1 MLMNNIKF
9 AHPWLFLLIIPLLA
23 LILVPFIRMKAG
35 KKSPKN
41 IISLIIH
48 LLIALLITT
57 ACVDVSFLKSNEDS
71 EVYVLADVSESNND
85 ELDKIDEQIQK
96 IYAHLDNH
104 SSMGVVTFA
113 KNYELLSPLGSALR
127 SVKESNV
134 DKSATNI
141 ESAIQYTSTLYH
153 DNVFKKMIL
162 ISDGGETDNHVL
174 RAMVDI
180 QSKNIQVDA
189 IYLDHEVHDY
199 DVQINSLDYINKT
212 YIDRNET
219 VKASIQAGNQMRV
232 PCTLYE
238 DGKVKETKNLSLMKG
253 INIIEFALN
262 TETKGNHSYYLEVKG
277 NEQDDE
283 RNNIK
288 YFVQEVVD
296 EYKVMI
302 VGDKYSDCNTIA
314 ALYNENCVIDPFFNR
329 EETPYL
335 LEDLC
340 KYDEFVFAN
349 ANIVGLPHHEELV
362 TNLEKVV
369 ATYGKSL
376 VTYGTTYASGTSSET
391 MSKYNNMLPV
401 QFETNDTKCVA
412 LVIDASSSMDEQNRL
427 QKAKEGAIACL
438 DLLGEQDYVT
448 VITFGDKTNV
458 IQPLTSARNREQIIN
473 AINNIQTSYATNMRG
488 GLLEADSQLRNANF
502 ETKNVIVLSDGLP
515 ADDPIALIMAV
526 NNMTRNNIAC
536 SFLNISSRDGASLL
550 STLANEGNGTYYYIN
565 QSEDIVDVIL
575 QSVADEI
582 TNTRVEGT
590 FEIHNKYQNDPVM
603 ENVTNLPSIHGY
615 NFSRIKGSAST
626 IYTVTYTN
634 DLGGEREVPLLAYWN
649 FGKGKV
655 MSFTSDLN
663 SSWASDL
670 YISSGGRALLNN
682 MVHYLEPSE
691 RVSTIY
697 DVEISTNGYSAD
709 CTVNLDLLNNNAYLE
724 VILTHPDGTKEE
736 AKYFRNEVTTYQM
749 SFSVEQIGLYT
760 LDLIY
765 HNGENT
771 YRDTKY
777 FDFSYSKEY
786 DYFHSTD
793 EELLYQIV
801 GENGIVA
808 IDYDYVISYD
818 EASSRFYDS
827 ISLYLILVIVI
838 LFIVD
843 IMIRKLRFSDLKA
856 LKRRKRK

>member
-1 MLMNNIKF
+1 MNNIKF
-9 AHPWLFLLIIPLLA
+9 AHPFLFLLLIPLLA
-23 LILVPFIRMKAG
+23 LILVPFIRMKTG

-41 IISLIIH
+41 IISLVIH
-48 LLIALLITT
+48 ILIALLITT

-96 IYAHLDNH
+96 IHSHLDNH
-104 SSMGVVTFA
+104 SSLGVVTFA
-113 KNYELLSPLGSALR
+113 KNYELLTPLGSSLR
-127 SVKESNV
+127 SVKDSTV

-141 ESAIQYTSTLYH
+141 ESAIKYTATLYH
-153 DNVFKKMIL
+153 NNVFKKMIL

-180 QSKNIQVDA
+180 QSNNIQVDA
-189 IYLDHEVHDY
+189 IYLDHQIHDY
-199 DVQINSLDYINKT
+199 DVQINSLDYIQKT

-219 VKASIQAGNQMRV
+219 LKASIQAGDQMRV
-232 PCTLYE
+232 PCSLYE
-238 DGKVKETKNLSLMKG
+238 DDQVLETKTLNLMKG
-253 INIIEFALN
+253 INIIEFDLN
-262 TETKGNHSYYLEVKG
+262 TKTEGNHSYRLEIQG
-277 NEQDDE
+277 NTQDDV
-283 RNNIK
+283 RNNVK
-288 YFVQEVVD
+288 YFMQEVVD
-296 EYKVMI
+296 EFKVMI
-302 VGDKYSDCNTIA
+302 VGDKYSDCNKIA
-314 ALYNENCVIDPFFNR
+314 SLYNDNCVIDSFFNR

-401 QFETNDTKCVA
+401 QFETSDTKCVA
-412 LVIDASSSMDEQNRL
+412 LVIDASSSMNDQNRL
-427 QKAKEGAIACL
+427 QKAQEGAIACL

-448 VITFGDKTNV
+448 VITFGERTTV

-473 AINNIQTSYATNMRG
+473 AINNIRVSYATNMYG
-488 GLLEADSQLRNANF
+488 GLTEADRQLRNANF

-515 ADDPIALIMAV
+515 ADNPYDLRVAV

-536 SFLNISSRDGASLL
+536 SFLNISSREGASLL
-550 STLANEGNGTYYYIN
+550 SSLANEGNGTYYYIN
-565 QSEDIVDVIL
+565 QSEDIVNVIL

-590 FEIHNKYQNDPVM
+590 FEIHNKYQNDPLM
-603 ENVTNLPSIHGY
+603 ENVTGLPSINGY

-655 MSFTSDLN
+655 MSFTSDIN
-663 SSWASDL
+663 SSWAEDL
-670 YISSGGRALLNN
+670 YNSPGGKTLLNN
-682 MVHYLEPSE
+682 MITYLEPSE

-697 DVEISTNGYSAD
+697 EVDILTNGYSVD
-709 CTVNLDLLNNNAYLE
+709 STIRLDLLNEDAYLE

-736 AKYFRNEVTTYQM
+736 SKYFRNEVTTYQM
-749 SFSVEQIGLYT
+749 SFNVEQIGL
-760 LDLIY
+760 
-765 HNGENT
+765 
-771 YRDTKY
+771 
-777 FDFSYSKEY
+777 
-786 DYFHSTD
+786 
-793 EELLYQIV
+793 
-801 GENGIVA
+801 
-808 IDYDYVISYD
+808 
-818 EASSRFYDS
+818 
-827 ISLYLILVIVI
+827 
-838 LFIVD
+838 
-843 IMIRKLRFSDLKA
+843 
-856 LKRRKRK
+856 